1 MTSAAMDLIELLEQ
15 LRDGMRCMK
24 AYVKRLEDTVVEYKE
39 KELRDELKIAQLE
52 ARLAQLHGAAA
63 DCADQSGVL
72 T

>member
-15 LRDGMRCMK
+15 LREGMRCLK

-39 KELRDELKIAQLE
+39 KELRDEMKIAQLE
-52 ARLAQLHGAAA
+52 ARLAGLHSVAV
-63 DCADQSGVL
+63 DYEDQTKML